1 MKIAVLSGKGGTGK
15 TTVSTNLASVFKDA
29 ILIDADVEEPNASIF
44 LKPVVTETEKVYVEY
59 PVVDSN
65 RCMLCGKCGDLCK
78 FNAIIPAK
86 NTVLVLKNLVIHVE
100 DVN

>member
-44 LKPVVTETEKVYVEY
+44 LKPVATETEKVYVEY
-59 PVVDSN
+59 PVVES
-65 RCMLCGKCGDLCK
+65 GIHGQQIEI
-78 FNAIIPAK
+78 AIR
-86 NTVLVLKNLVIHVE
+86 IHVPE
-100 DVN
+100 RNLIVGARSGANGKA

>member
-1 MKIAVLSGKGGTGK
+1 MYLVMKRAF
-15 TTVSTNLASVFKDA
+15 LASVFKDA

-78 FNAIIPAK
+78 FNAIIIRNK
-86 NTVLVLKNLVIHVE
+86 IVKE
-100 DVN
+100 